1 MSLDAPAFPEPT
13 VLWSVPEDQRQ
24 GRPLLVLLHGYGAN
38 EADLFGL
45 ADQLPE
51 EFVVASVRAPLA
63 MGPGFTWFP
72 LTGSLDYSFD
82 AVKDSTEYVLDWLD
96 GVREEFSSVS
106 LLGFSMGMAMATSM
120 WRRRPQDFAA
130 IVGLSGF
137 AVEGGTDWF
146 RDAEL
151 DGSTPFFWGRDP
163 QDPVIP
169 RDRIDFTAAW
179 LLGKARA
186 TKVQYS
192 GVWHGISP
200 QEVGHVAEFLGF
212 EVLSPQR

>member
-1 MSLDAPAFPEPT
+1 MSLDAPAFPAPT

-45 ADQLPE
+45 ADQLPG

-72 LTGSLDYSFD
+72 LTGSLDYSFE
-82 AVKDSTEYVLDWLD
+82 AVKAATEYVLEWLD
-96 GVREEFSSVS
+96 GVRDEFSSVS

-137 AVEGGTDWF
+137 AVEGGADWF

-169 RDRIDFTAAW
+169 RERIDFTAAW

>member
-1 MSLDAPAFPEPT
+1 
-13 VLWSVPEDQRQ
+13 
-24 GRPLLVLLHGYGAN
+24 
-38 EADLFGL
+38 
-45 ADQLPE
+45 
-51 EFVVASVRAPLA
+51 
-63 MGPGFTWFP
+63 
-72 LTGSLDYSFD
+72 
-82 AVKDSTEYVLDWLD
+82 
-96 GVREEFSSVS
+96 
-106 LLGFSMGMAMATSM
+106 M

>member
-82 AVKDSTEYVLDWLD
+82 AVKAATDYVLEWLD
-96 GVREEFSSVS
+96 GVREEFTSVS

>member
-1 MSLDAPAFPEPT
+1 
-13 VLWSVPEDQRQ
+13 
-24 GRPLLVLLHGYGAN
+24 
-38 EADLFGL
+38 
-45 ADQLPE
+45 
-51 EFVVASVRAPLA
+51 
-63 MGPGFTWFP
+63 
-72 LTGSLDYSFD
+72 
-82 AVKDSTEYVLDWLD
+82 
-96 GVREEFSSVS
+96 
-106 LLGFSMGMAMATSM
+106 MGMAMATSM

-151 DGSTPFFWGRDP
+151 DGRTPFFWGRDP

>member
-51 EFVVASVRAPLA
+51 EFVVASVRAPLT

-82 AVKDSTEYVLDWLD
+82 AVKAATDYVLEWLD
-96 GVREEFSSVS
+96 GVREEFTSVS

-169 RDRIDFTAAW
+169 RERIDFTAAW

>member
-45 ADQLPE
+45 ADQLPD
-51 EFVVASVRAPLA
+51 EFVVASVRAPLV

-82 AVKDSTEYVLDWLD
+82 AVKAATEYVLDWLD

-169 RDRIDFTAAW
+169 RERIDFTAAW

>member
-51 EFVVASVRAPLA
+51 EFVVASVRAPLT

-82 AVKDSTEYVLDWLD
+82 AVKAATDYVLEWLD
-96 GVREEFSSVS
+96 GVREEFTSVS

-169 RDRIDFTAAW
+169 REKVDFTAAW

>member
-82 AVKDSTEYVLDWLD
+82 AVKDATEYVLDWLD

>member
-45 ADQLPE
+45 ADQLPD
-51 EFVVASVRAPLA
+51 EFVVASVRAPLT

-82 AVKDSTEYVLDWLD
+82 AVKAATDYVLEWLD
-96 GVREEFSSVS
+96 GVREEFTSVS

-169 RDRIDFTAAW
+169 REKVDFTAAW

>member
-1 MSLDAPAFPEPT
+1 MSLDAPAFPAPT
-13 VLWSVPEDQRQ
+13 VLWSVPEDQRE

-45 ADQLPE
+45 ADQLPD
-51 EFVVASVRAPLA
+51 EFVVASVRAPLT

-82 AVKDSTEYVLDWLD
+82 AVKAATDYVLEWLD
-96 GVREEFSSVS
+96 GVREEFTSVS

-169 RDRIDFTAAW
+169 REKVDFTAAW

>member
-1 MSLDAPAFPEPT
+1 MTSDAPAFPEPT
-13 VLWSVPEDQRQ
+13 VLWSVPEEQRH

-82 AVKDSTEYVLDWLD
+82 AVKAATEYVLDWLD
-96 GVREEFSSVS
+96 GVREDFSSVS

-137 AVEGGTDWF
+137 AVEGGSEWF

-151 DGSTPFFWGRDP
+151 DGATPFFWGRDP
-163 QDPVIP
+163 QDPVIS
-169 RDRIDFTAAW
+169 RDKVDFTAAW

>member
-1 MSLDAPAFPEPT
+1 MSLDAPAFPAPT

-45 ADQLPE
+45 ADQLPD
-51 EFVVASVRAPLA
+51 EFVVASVRAPLT

-82 AVKDSTEYVLDWLD
+82 AVKAATDYVLEWLD
-96 GVREEFSSVS
+96 GVREEFTSVS

-169 RDRIDFTAAW
+169 REKVDFTAAW

>member
-1 MSLDAPAFPEPT
+1 MSLDAPAFPAPT

-45 ADQLPE
+45 ADQLPD

-82 AVKDSTEYVLDWLD
+82 AVKAATDYVLEWLD
-96 GVREEFSSVS
+96 GVREEFTSVS

-151 DGSTPFFWGRDP
+151 DGSTPFYWGRDP

-200 QEVGHVAEFLGF
+200 QEVGHVAEFLSF

>member
-13 VLWSVPEDQRQ
+13 VLWSVPEEQRE

-51 EFVVASVRAPLA
+51 EFVVASVRAPMP

-72 LTGSLDYSFD
+72 LTGSLEYSFD
-82 AVKDSTEYVLDWLD
+82 AVKAATEYVLHWLD
-96 GVREEFSSVS
+96 GVREGFSSVS

-120 WRRRPQDFAA
+120 WRRRPQEFAA

-151 DGSTPFFWGRDP
+151 DGNTPFFWGRDP

>member
-1 MSLDAPAFPEPT
+1 MSLPPIAFPEPT
-13 VLWSVPEDQRQ
+13 VLWSAPEGDWE

-51 EFVVASVRAPLA
+51 DFVVASLRAPIP
-63 MGPGFTWFP
+63 MGPGYTWFP

-82 AVKDSTEYVLDWLD
+82 AVRDASEYAFDWLD
-96 GVREEFSSVS
+96 SVKEQFSSVS

-120 WRRRPQDFAA
+120 WRRRPADFAA
-130 IVGLSGF
+130 VVGLSGF
-137 AVEGGTDWF
+137 AVEGGGDYF
-146 RDAEL
+146 QDAGL
-151 DGSTPFFWGRDP
+151 DGETPFFWGRDP
-163 QDPVIP
+163 QDPVIA
-169 RDRIDFTAAW
+169 RDKVDFTAAW

-200 QEVGHVAEFLGF
+200 QEVGHVAEFLTF
-212 EVLSPQR
+212 EVLSAR